1 MSEVLVQQEDQQI
14 EVQDTPPED
23 SAQEDVQV
31 SDTGTGSDTEPADDW
46 EYKYKLLENKYNNEV
61 SRLQK
66 TLQRVEKENRSL
78 LERLRMLETIVA
90 NQPVQESKQQE
101 EEKITEP
108 EDDDIIKLKEE
119 FPEVYKAVRKLVS
132 SNLENVTKKVSS
144 RIDEVA
150 ETTKTQQF
158 YTALSAL
165 VPDWEQLNTDPE
177 FLTWLDE
184 TEGDTGFTRM
194 QLLRYAFQQGDV
206 NSVANFFNRFKKLRT
221 NPTPPPATENVSPP
235 HRKTSAPTKE
245 PSKKVFKE
253 SEIRQFYRDVALGK
267 IPPDKKEKI
276 EREITQAA
284 MEDRILYGQ

>member
-14 EVQDTPPED
+14 EVQDTPQED

-31 SDTGTGSDTEPADDW
+31 SDTGTGSDTGPADDW